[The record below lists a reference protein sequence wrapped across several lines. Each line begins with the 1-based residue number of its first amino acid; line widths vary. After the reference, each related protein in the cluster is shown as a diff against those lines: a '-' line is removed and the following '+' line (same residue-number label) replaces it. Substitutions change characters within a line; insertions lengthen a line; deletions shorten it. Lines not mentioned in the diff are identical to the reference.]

1 MRVARYTDKDY
12 AFGKK
17 LIAVEQEFIN
27 RFFEDDTTEKE
38 KVLLVLKSCE
48 ANIHPYSRNGR
59 CGYKKYIK
67 KAIKLLKK
75 LNENDFE

>member
-1 MRVARYTDKDY
+1 MARVTNRDF
-12 AFGKK
+12 AFSKRQMT
-17 LIAVEQEFIN
+17 VEQEFIS

-48 ANIHPYSRNGR
+48 ANRHPYSRNGR

-75 LNENDFE
+75 LNDNDFE

>member
-1 MRVARYTDKDY
+1 MARATDRDF
-12 AFGKK
+12 AFSKRRM
-17 LIAVEQEFIN
+17 AVEQEFID
-27 RFFEDDTTEKE
+27 RFFEDDITEKE

-48 ANIHPYSRNGR
+48 ATIHPYSRNGR

-75 LNENDFE
+75 LNEKDFE

>member
-12 AFGKK
+12 AFEKK

-48 ANIHPYSRNGR
+48 ARIHPSSSNGR

-67 KAIKLLKK
+67 KAIKLLEK
-75 LNENDFE
+75 LNDGDFE

>member
-1 MRVARYTDKDY
+1 MRLARYTDRDF
-12 AFGKK
+12 AFSKK

-27 RFFEDDTTEKE
+27 KFFEDDTTEKE

-48 ANIHPYSRNGR
+48 ANIHPSSVNGR

-67 KAIKLLKK
+67 KAIKLLEK
-75 LNENDFE
+75 LNDGDFK

>member
-1 MRVARYTDKDY
+1 MTRVTNRDF
-12 AFGKK
+12 AFSKRQM
-17 LIAVEQEFIN
+17 AVEQEFID

-38 KVLLVLKSCE
+38 KVLLVLESCE
-48 ANIHPYSRNGR
+48 ANIHPSSRNGR

-75 LNENDFE
+75 LNDKDFQ

>member
-1 MRVARYTDKDY
+1 MTKVSDRDF
-12 AFGKK
+12 AFSKRRM
-17 LIAVEQEFIN
+17 AVEQKVIDN
-27 RFFEDDTTEKE
+27 FFEDDTTEKE
-38 KVLLVLKSCE
+38 KVLLVLESCE

-75 LNENDFE
+75 LNDADFE

>member
-1 MRVARYTDKDY
+1 MAKVSDRDF
-12 AFGKK
+12 AFSKRQM
-17 LIAVEQEFIN
+17 AVEQEFIN
-27 RFFEDDTTEKE
+27 RFFEEDITEKE

-48 ANIHPYSRNGR
+48 ANIHPSSRNGR

-75 LNENDFE
+75 LNDEDFE

>member
-1 MRVARYTDKDY
+1 MRLERYTNRDY
-12 AFGKK
+12 AFSKR

-48 ANIHPYSRNGR
+48 ANIHPSSSLWNHVQCWRIPNT
-59 CGYKKYIK
+59 CFQ
-67 KAIKLLKK
+67 KLS
-75 LNENDFE
+75 NPR

>member
-1 MRVARYTDKDY
+1 MRVERYTDRDF
-12 AFGKK
+12 AFSKR

-48 ANIHPYSRNGR
+48 ANIHTTSRNGR

-75 LNENDFE
+75 LNDKDFE

>member
-1 MRVARYTDKDY
+1 MTRVTNRDF
-12 AFGKK
+12 AFSKRQMT
-17 LIAVEQEFIN
+17 VEQEFIS

-48 ANIHPYSRNGR
+48 ARIHPSSSNGR

>member
-1 MRVARYTDKDY
+1 MTRVTNRDF
-12 AFGKK
+12 AFSKRQMT
-17 LIAVEQEFIN
+17 VEQEFID

-48 ANIHPYSRNGR
+48 ANIHPSSRNGR

-75 LNENDFE
+75 LNDEDFE

>member
-1 MRVARYTDKDY
+1 MAKVTDRDF
-12 AFGKK
+12 AFSKRQM
-17 LIAVEQEFIN
+17 AVEQEFIN

-38 KVLLVLKSCE
+38 KTLLILESCE

-75 LNENDFE
+75 LKDEDFE

>member
-1 MRVARYTDKDY
+1 MTIATDRDF
-12 AFGKK
+12 AFSKRK
-17 LIAVEQEFIN
+17 MAVEQKVIN

-38 KVLLVLKSCE
+38 KTLLVLESCE
-48 ANIHPYSRNGR
+48 ANIHPSSRNGR

-75 LNENDFE
+75 LNDDDFE

>member
-1 MRVARYTDKDY
+1 MARVTNRDF
-12 AFGKK
+12 AFSKRQMT
-17 LIAVEQEFIN
+17 VEQEFIN

-48 ANIHPYSRNGR
+48 ARIHPSSSNGR

-67 KAIKLLKK
+67 KAIKLLEK
-75 LNENDFE
+75 LNDGDFE

>member
-1 MRVARYTDKDY
+1 MRIDRYTDKDY
-12 AFGKK
+12 AFAKK

-48 ANIHPYSRNGR
+48 ANIHPSSRNAR
-59 CGYKKYIK
+59 YGYKKYIK
-67 KAIKLLKK
+67 KAIKLLEK
-75 LNENDFE
+75 LNEGDFE

>member
-1 MRVARYTDKDY
+1 MTRATDRDF
-12 AFGKK
+12 AFSKRK
-17 LIAVEQEFIN
+17 IAVEQKVID

-38 KVLLVLKSCE
+38 KTLLVLESCE
-48 ANIHPYSRNGR
+48 ANIHPSSMNGR

-75 LNENDFE
+75 LNDDDFE